1 MAPNGRRNSPVKIYA
16 TLTWMMMMAN
26 EPKPAKK
33 KFSEPGHRQNAQGD
47 HEGSAHSPDEFDALN
62 PQKQGL
68 GEGRK
73 IRRPKETT
81 DDR

>member
-1 MAPNGRRNSPVKIYA
+1 
-16 TLTWMMMMAN
+16 MMMMAN
-26 EPKPAKK
+26 ENKPVKEMS
-33 KFSEPGHRQNAQGD
+33 SEPGRRQNAQGD

-68 GEGRK
+68 RERRK

-81 DDR
+81 DDS